1 MSAVNIPRFVSRFP
15 KASHKRL
22 ANAKALLPYQRHAF
36 SSSSTGIQLNYD
48 WVQKPQAQY
57 DHVVLFLHGLLGN
70 GRNLRTMAKKLCEK
84 HNQPGILLDIRG
96 HGSSTLD
103 RPQPSTFDACV
114 RDLEHTLENIPEV
127 TADTKIS
134 LVGHSLGGRISL
146 QCAYN
151 AMKNQNS
158 SWSESKVQRV
168 WLLDTVPGEANE
180 SVERVIAA
188 VTELSEQSAVADR
201 KTLVSQLTSSQ
212 YGIDM
217 GTAQWLAAQTKTN
230 KKSGTTEFLFD
241 LTVANDLLADFH
253 SQDFNAMLNDVVEG
267 GIRVDLV
274 RGEKNRGWTEST
286 MGPLRDLEKQ
296 AVRHFGMHSLPKAGH
311 WVHVDDL
318 PGLLGVMDLSDL

>member
-1 MSAVNIPRFVSRFP
+1 MSAVTVSRLVSRFP
-15 KASHKRL
+15 KASHNRL
-22 ANAKALLPYQRHAF
+22 AKSLLPIQRRAF
-36 SSSSTGIQLNYD
+36 SSSGSGSSIQLNYD
-48 WVQKPQAQY
+48 WVQKPQAQN

-70 GRNLRTMAKKLCEK
+70 GRNLRTMAKKVCDQN
-84 HNQPGILLDIRG
+84 NQPGILLDMRG
-96 HGSSTLD
+96 HGGSTLD

-127 TADTKIS
+127 AADTKIT

-146 QCAYN
+146 QCAHN
-151 AMKNQNS
+151 ALKNPSS
-158 SWSESKVQRV
+158 SWSEGKLQRV

-188 VTELSEQSAVADR
+188 VTELSEQSAVPDR
-201 KTLVSQLTSSQ
+201 KTLVSQLTSE

-217 GTAQWLAAQTKTN
+217 GTAQWLASQTKTN
-230 KKSGTTEFLFD
+230 KKSESTEFLFD

-253 SQDFNAMLNDVVEG
+253 SQDFNIMLTDVVES

-274 RGEKNRGWTEST
+274 RGEKNRGWTETT

-296 AVRHFGMHSLPKAGH
+296 AGSHFGMHSLPKAGH

-318 PGLLGVMDLSDL
+318 PGLLDVMDV